1 MVETISRSSCS
12 ELRRCVGTRI
22 TNPAS
27 QTDCTR
33 AWSSLLPRRF
43 AGVYSS
49 APYCLCSHNSPR
61 FRKVL
66 AAQRLVVPSTAYR
79 AWVARV
85 SAREEGECL
94 FGSTELS
101 VPAHKV
107 IAQCTRTFVS
117 HSDRSL
123 GSGAWRIGNKNS
135 PFGCRFS
142 SVALGVS
149 CFPPCSLL
157 PLPAPGLPRD
167 SGRLAL
173 NTTPSLLTSSPT

>member
-1 MVETISRSSCS
+1 MQ
-12 ELRRCVGTRI
+12 RI
-22 TNPAS
+22 TEMCWHKNHKSSKPNRLYSRAVLPVAS
-27 QTDCTR
+27 TVRGRVQQR
-33 AWSSLLPRRF
+33 PLLSVFPQLFPDSER
-43 AGVYSS
+43 
-49 APYCLCSHNSPR
+49 CL
-61 FRKVL
+61 L
-66 AAQRLVVPSTAYR
+66 QRLVVPSTAYR

>member
-1 MVETISRSSCS
+1 M
-12 ELRRCVGTRI
+12 
-22 TNPAS
+22 
-27 QTDCTR
+27 
-33 AWSSLLPRRF
+33 RRF
-43 AGVYSS
+43 LAVHAANYGD
-49 APYCLCSHNSPR
+49 
-61 FRKVL
+61 VL
-66 AAQRLVVPSTAYR
+66 AQESQIQQAKQTVLARGPPCCLDGSRACTAAPPTVCVPTTLPDSERCSLQRLVVPSTAYR